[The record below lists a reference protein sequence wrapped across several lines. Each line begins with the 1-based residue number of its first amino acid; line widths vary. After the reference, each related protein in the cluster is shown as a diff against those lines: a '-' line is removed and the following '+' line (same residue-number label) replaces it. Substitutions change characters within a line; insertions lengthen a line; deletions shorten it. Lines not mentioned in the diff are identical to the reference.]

1 MDSTMDFT
9 DVQTKKWLCDEVQSL
24 LWRVKELENE
34 LQAWRLQGK
43 INLLPRVMYLEGRL
57 RVLEGT
63 RHDEEGDPDDDSFRC
78 SEAAAAAAR

>member
-1 MDSTMDFT
+1 MGSMDFT
-9 DVQTKKWLCDEVQSL
+9 DVQTKKWLCDEVANMTWKVHQ
-24 LWRVKELENE
+24 LEKE

-63 RHDEEGDPDDDSFRC
+63 KHDEEGGPDDDTSRC